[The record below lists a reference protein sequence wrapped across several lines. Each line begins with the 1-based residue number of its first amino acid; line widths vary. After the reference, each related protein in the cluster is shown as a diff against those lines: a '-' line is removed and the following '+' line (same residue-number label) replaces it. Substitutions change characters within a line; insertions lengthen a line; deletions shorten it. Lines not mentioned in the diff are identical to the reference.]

1 MKVII
6 KKDYEAMTDWAAKHI
21 ADAINKHKGDRPFV
35 LGLPTGSS
43 PIGVYKK
50 LAEMN
55 KAGKVSFKNVVTF
68 NMDEYV
74 GLPREHDQSYWYFMH
89 DNFFDH
95 IDIPAENVNIL
106 NGMTDDP
113 EVECARYEA
122 KIASYGGIDLFM
134 GGSGVDGHLAFNEPF
149 TSLSSRTGI
158 RKLTTDTL
166 IVNSRFFG
174 NDPEKVPK
182 EALSVGVGTVTD
194 SREVLILIS
203 GHNKARALAATVEG
217 GVSQMWTCS
226 ALQMHTAAIIACDE
240 DACGELKVDT
250 YKYFLDIEKSER
262 I

>member
-55 KAGKVSFKNVVTF
+55 EAGKVSFKNVVTF

-95 IDIPAENVNIL
+95 IDIPKENINIL
-106 NGMTDDP
+106 NGMAKNL
-113 EVECARYEA
+113 EKECADYEA

-194 SREVLILIS
+194 AREVLILVN
-203 GHNKARALAATVEG
+203 GHNKARALKHAVEG
-217 GVSQMWTCS
+217 GISQEWTIS
-226 ALQMHTAAIIACDE
+226 ALQMHENAYIACDE
-240 DACGELKVDT
+240 AACGELKVDT
-250 YKYFLDIEKSER
+250 YKYFKDVYRNEK
-262 I
+262 